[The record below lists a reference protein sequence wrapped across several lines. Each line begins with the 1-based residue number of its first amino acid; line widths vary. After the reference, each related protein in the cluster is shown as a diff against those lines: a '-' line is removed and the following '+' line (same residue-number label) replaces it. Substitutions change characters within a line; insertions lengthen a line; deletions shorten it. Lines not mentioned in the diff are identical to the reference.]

1 MTDRESTARERWK
14 EPRKGSEIEH
24 ETVSLQAVGGRL
36 NVWLR
41 ACWRMSR
48 RLISNGRLIL
58 GAIAKASL
66 NRAFVVAYR
75 PEPGWSN
82 HGQDEA

>member
-1 MTDRESTARERWK
+1 MYREGKVKRTPAGEWK
-14 EPRKGSEIEH
+14 EH
-24 ETVSLQAVGGRL
+24 ETISLQAVGGRL

-48 RLISNGRLIL
+48 RLIGNGRLNV

-66 NRAFVVAYR
+66 NRAFVIAYR

-82 HGQDEA
+82 HFQDEA